1 MRKKKVNESKK
12 REKKERESRNAFETA
27 VVKQNKL

>member
-12 REKKERESRNAFETA
+12 REKKEREKVEILFVNYFD
-27 VVKQNKL
+27 